1 MTAQPDFLIVD
12 HVSKRY
18 DLKGGGTLQAVRD
31 VSFAQAQ
38 GETLGVVGESGCGK
52 STLARLLLHLT
63 PPSAGTVYVGGDAL
77 GLLTPG
83 GLRTKRRDMQMIFQ
97 DPQASLDPRMKVGDL
112 LAEPLIIHR
121 IGTKPERQKKIAELC
136 QLVGLPEDAL
146 KRYPHEFSGGQRQ
159 RIAIARAL
167 ALEPALIVADE
178 PVSALDVSIQAQI
191 LNLLVDIRGRFGLTY
206 VFISHDLA
214 VIRHISDTVA
224 VMYLGEI
231 VEMGAAEDVFA
242 APAHPYAQMLI
253 AAVLEPGEAPGD
265 TGVVRGEPPNP
276 EAPPPGCGFHP
287 RCPLAMDKCRETA
300 PPELD
305 VGQPGRPHR
314 VRCWLHA

>member
-1 MTAQPDFLIVD
+1 MTKRDFLIVD

-18 DLKGGGTLQAVRD
+18 ALKGGGTLPAVRD
-31 VSFAQAQ
+31 VSFTQSQ

-63 PPSAGTVYVGGDAL
+63 PPSDGAVYVDGDAL
-77 GLLTPG
+77 GALTPAE
-83 GLRTKRRDMQMIFQ
+83 LRRKRRDMQMIFQ
-97 DPQASLDPRMKVGDL
+97 DPQASLDPRMRVGDL

-121 IGTKPERQKKIAELC
+121 IGTKPERQRKVAELC
-136 QLVGLPEDAL
+136 ALVGLPEDAP

-167 ALEPALIVADE
+167 TLEPALIVADE

-231 VEMGAAEDVFA
+231 VEMGAADDLFA

-253 AAVLEPGEAPGD
+253 AAVLEPGEAAGN
-265 TGVVRGEPPNP
+265 TTVVKGEPPNP
-276 EAPPPGCGFHP
+276 EAPPSGCSFHP
-287 RCPLAMDKCRETA
+287 RCPMAMEKCRTET

-305 VGQPGRPHR
+305 IGQSGRSHR